1 MKVNEV
7 TTQGTVGTVAPG
19 RTPAPSQTPNTPDNT
34 TRDGST
40 VGQPQATQPNT
51 DMGDTTPAQQRQEVN
66 DQIKA
71 KTDEITQSRER
82 AKAAQEEIQAAK
94 EAEKLA
100 NEELALLRKRLSQIT

>member
-7 TTQGTVGTVAPG
+7 TTQGTQGTVAPG
-19 RTPAPSQTPNTPDNT
+19 TTPTPNTPASNT
-34 TRDGST
+34 ERDGST

>member
-7 TTQGTVGTVAPG
+7 TTQGTQGTVAPG
-19 RTPAPSQTPNTPDNT
+19 TTPTPTPNTQQ
-34 TRDGST
+34 DGST
-40 VGQPQATQPNT
+40 VGRPQATQPNT

-82 AKAAQEEIQAAK
+82 AKAAQDEIQAAK